1 MPATTEISATIMYG
15 MPYGYGVQGTGY
27 GVPYDQW
34 CTGTQPLP
42 GGYRVG
48 EKVFYTGANQTT
60 SNGDKVVHGQQG
72 EVVGPATADTHKGM
86 GVAVR
91 FPCNKGNVQCYLYQA
106 RLLCIAPTATPAS
119 ASHTRSCP
127 HPVRSRDSLCPEPKP
142 SLHGQPLAPQP
153 TA

>member
-1 MPATTEISATIMYG
+1 MYG